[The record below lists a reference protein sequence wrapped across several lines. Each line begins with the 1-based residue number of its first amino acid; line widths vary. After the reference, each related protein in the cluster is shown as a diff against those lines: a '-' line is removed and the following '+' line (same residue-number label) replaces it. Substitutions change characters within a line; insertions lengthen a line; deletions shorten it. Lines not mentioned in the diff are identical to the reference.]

1 MTGPRISSP
10 GWWRAPAFVVWVAL
24 LTFIAALAMFS
35 AFMFYDDEGYV
46 LISLRNYAE
55 HGGLYREVY
64 TQYGP
69 FPFVL
74 YHLLHLGGLP
84 FTHVAGRLVTLAAW
98 TGAAVACGAVVWQV
112 TRSFFT
118 TLAVLAGTFIYL
130 WIMVSEPTHPGG
142 LIALLVAI
150 AAALGYRCLARGQNE
165 AWAALVGVVAGALV
179 LTKINVGG
187 FVVLAALAWI
197 GLHYAAAGV
206 RRWAPLLVAAG
217 GILVPLALMRPMLGI
232 GWVQTYALIFATTA
246 IASAVATARAAAS
259 AATGRTLGWAVAGG
273 TAAGLAVVGAV
284 LFRQTSLADVFAGVV
299 LNPLRHPAAFNLR
312 YVWPAGSATWAVVSV
327 LLLVAAA
334 LATRPA
340 PRLVATAIAGMRLA
354 TAAGL
359 VFALFTFP
367 TASPDRLVFGY
378 GAPCLWLFL
387 WPLPGAHAAHRPALA
402 WLAWLWLGQY
412 LHAFPVAGSQIAWGT
427 FLALPIVAI
436 GAHEAVTWLIKQ
448 YRSPSALI
456 PRPAFVAGQ
465 CLLAALALGL
475 GWRFSSLGQ
484 RYLEGSDLGLPGA
497 EIIRLPNESA
507 AVFRLLAANA
517 HAHGDL
523 LFSEPGMFS
532 LNLWTGRPTPTLANT
547 THWFSLLAA
556 DRQEAIIR
564 ILAAHPDVCII
575 RQRDHIDF
583 LTRRS
588 FAPAGPLHDYI
599 AAEFESAFSIDG
611 FEFCV
616 RRGRRIEPLL
626 LGRFELISE
635 IHGQPNTVL
644 RLRLQTPHAIN
655 VSRMELTA
663 PQVPGVPALV
673 LDGTNAQVALTA
685 TDPAGPAT
693 GPGQATAWPFRIE
706 GTRDISIRFDRFA
719 LPQPVAGG
727 LFTLHDSDGTTVA
740 LARVAR

>member
-1 MTGPRISSP
+1 MTGSRTSSP
-10 GWWRAPAFVVWVAL
+10 GWWRLPAFVVGAAL

-64 TQYGP
+64 SQYGP

-74 YHLLHLGGLP
+74 YHLLHLAGLP

-98 TGAAVACGAVVWQV
+98 TGAALACAAVVWQV

-118 TLAVLAGTFIYL
+118 TLAVLAGTFVYL

-142 LIALLVAI
+142 LIALLVAV
-150 AAALGYRCLARGQNE
+150 AAVLGYRCLARGQVD
-165 AWAALVGVVAGALV
+165 AWAGLVGLVAGALM

-197 GLHYAAAGV
+197 ALHHASAGL
-206 RRWAPLLVAAG
+206 RRWAPWLVAVG
-217 GILVPLALMRPMLGI
+217 GGLVPLALMRPMLGI
-232 GWVQTYALIFATTA
+232 GWVQTYALIFAAAA
-246 IASAVATARAAAS
+246 IAAAVATARAAP
-259 AATGRTLGWAVAGG
+259 ATATWRTLGWAVAGG
-273 TAAGLAVVGAV
+273 AAACVAVVGAV
-284 LFRQTSLADVFAGVV
+284 LFRHTSLADVFTGVV

-312 YVWPAGSATWAVVSV
+312 YVWPTGAAAWALVSV
-327 LLLVAAA
+327 LLVVAAI
-334 LATRPA
+334 LAARPA
-340 PRLVATAIAGMRLA
+340 PRLVATVVAGLRLA
-354 TAAGL
+354 ATFGL
-359 VFALFTFP
+359 GFALLTFP
-367 TASPDRLVFGY
+367 AASPDRLVFGF
-378 GAPCLWLFL
+378 GAPCLWFFL
-387 WPLPGAHAAHRPALA
+387 WPLPGAHAAHRPAYA
-402 WLAWLWLGQY
+402 WLAWLWLGQF

-427 FLALPIVAI
+427 FLALPIAAI

-475 GWRFSSLGQ
+475 GWRFASLGQ

-497 EIIRLPNESA
+497 EIMRLPSESSA
-507 AVFRLLAANA
+507 LFRLLAANA
-517 HAHGDL
+517 NAHGDL

-532 LNLWTGRPTPTLANT
+532 LNLWTGQPTPTLANT
-547 THWFSLLAA
+547 THWFSLLSAEK
-556 DRQEAIIR
+556 QQAIIR
-564 ILAAHPDVCII
+564 TLAAHPLACII

-599 AAEFESAFSIDG
+599 TAEFEPAFTLDD

-616 RRGRRIEPLL
+616 RKGRTIEPLL
-626 LGRFELISE
+626 LGRFELVSDVA
-635 IHGQPNTVL
+635 GQPNTAL
-644 RLRLQTPHAIN
+644 RLRLPVARAAR
-655 VSRMELTA
+655 VSRVEVTA
-663 PQVPGVPALV
+663 PQVPGAPALAF
-673 LDGTNAQVALTA
+673 DGATAQVEVA
-685 TDPAGPAT
+685 TDGV
-693 GPGQATAWPFRIE
+693 GRKVGWPFALE
-706 GTRDISIRFDRFA
+706 GTTDLTIRFDRFA
-719 LPQPVAGG
+719 LPRPVAGG
-727 LFTLHDSDGTTVA
+727 LITLYGADGTAVA
-740 LARVAR
+740 LARLAR